1 MSILNL
7 LKEKTADEK
16 QNFLNSIRSKASSK
30 LKNTE
35 KSIIKQ
41 ILEYENRL

>member
-16 QNFLNSIRSKASSK
+16 QNFLNS
-30 LKNTE
+30 

>member
-16 QNFLNSIRSKASSK
+16 QNFLNSIRCKVSSK
-30 LKNTE
+30 LK
-35 KSIIKQ
+35 K
-41 ILEYENRL
+41 YR

>member
-16 QNFLNSIRSKASSK
+16 QNFLKEADC
-30 LKNTE
+30 LKH
-35 KSIIKQ
+35 S
-41 ILEYENRL
+41 L

>member
-16 QNFLNSIRSKASSK
+16 QNFLNSIRS
-30 LKNTE
+30 
-35 KSIIKQ
+35 
-41 ILEYENRL
+41 YENRL

>member
-16 QNFLNSIRSKASSK
+16 VQIRY
-30 LKNTE
+30 LYKNMILSE
-35 KSIIKQ
+35 QKQ
-41 ILEYENRL
+41 EGVNIME